1 MNALLDKNS
10 LAIQSVLGGAVGGAA
25 ALAMGMAGGPGFDL
39 MQSGAIAAGGALGGV
54 VGGDAASDA
63 DRYKRTAIIAAGGA
77 AGAYLAGAASSSQ
90 LAGAA
95 AAAAIGHIV
104 VQTALFYPVATIGP
118 FLL

>member
-10 LAIQSVLGGAVGGAA
+10 LAVQSALSGAA
-25 ALAMGMAGGPGFDL
+25 AAGAAYAYGYVPGLAGSTL
-39 MQSGAIAAGGALGGV
+39 MQSAAIGAGGALGSM

-77 AGAYLAGAASSSQ
+77 AGAYATGGNLAMGA
-90 LAGAA
+90 LAA
-95 AAAAIGHIV
+95 AVGHV
-104 VQTALFYPVATIGP
+104 AVQTALFYPVATIGP